1 MQELGLMPPV
11 TERRIIIFKIDSN
24 IERALRTLGQQ
35 PAHTPAPAGSSSAAI
50 HGKAIDEVGHCVTSP
65 QEPCG
70 RHLQYGYYP
79 QLSGVCAMNPLIAG
93 LQCLRG
99 RGDLIDRV

>member
-11 TERRIIIFKIDSN
+11 TERRIIIFEIDTN

-35 PAHTPAPAGSSSAAI
+35 PAQTACTGRFILGGHPWKCYRRSWSLRNISS
-50 HGKAIDEVGHCVTSP
+50 
-65 QEPCG
+65 EPSG
-70 RHLQYGYYP
+70 RHLQYGYYR